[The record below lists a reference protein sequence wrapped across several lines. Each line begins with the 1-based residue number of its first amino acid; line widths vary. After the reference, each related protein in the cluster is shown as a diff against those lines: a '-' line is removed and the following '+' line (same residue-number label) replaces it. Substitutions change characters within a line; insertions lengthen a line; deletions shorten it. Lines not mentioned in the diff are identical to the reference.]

1 MSTSDAE
8 KRLLDNPDLLGRIR
22 EQIDSGER
30 LPRPMPLD
38 GFRASNVELD
48 DLTNGYSGGDLA
60 PLDDDYYN
68 SDSMHDTNEELR
80 GER

>member
-1 MSTSDAE
+1 MMDSDDEA
-8 KRLLDNPDLLGRIR
+8 RALNALLGRVD
-22 EQIDSGER
+22 QHLGAY
-30 LPRPMPLD
+30 
-38 GFRASNVELD
+38 RAAHGDLD